1 MAEVDREAQY
11 ADFVQDNLKRNYLA
25 NFVHGMLGMTGFR
38 LIYAPTI
45 VPAYLYLLSGSPF
58 LVGLGMALLQVG
70 AVFSPV
76 MGASWIE
83 HRTRVLPTAVFV
95 GVMMRV
101 QILAL
106 ALVGWWLV
114 ERPLLWATFAIL
126 FLLGFFNGAQRV
138 IFQFLMAK
146 VVPIE
151 RRGSLQA
158 WRNLAG
164 GAVAAVLAYWAGVSV
179 IDTNMWGNGFGTTFL
194 LALIL
199 TSLGL
204 LMLCVLLREPELPS
218 VRGRISLRRRVRQFP
233 GLLQNTS
240 YRNFLIAQIL
250 AAAGRIA
257 VPFCIVYAGQV
268 MALDG
273 KALGLLSLAFL
284 GADTL
289 SNLLWG
295 RLGDRCGFRLV
306 LMWSVAIWFLALLC
320 ILMADA
326 RWQFLLGFVGLGA
339 ALSGYLMST
348 TTMVLEFGERED
360 VPMRLALSSSAE
372 TAMAV
377 VGPLLG
383 GLAASVTGLVPVFV
397 VSMLCLGL
405 SFLVLVFWVCDPR
418 HSKSE

>member
-1 MAEVDREAQY
+1 MTEVDHEAQY
-11 ADFVQDNLKRNYLA
+11 TAFVQDNLKSNYLA

-76 MGASWIE
+76 VGASWIE
-83 HRTRVLPTAVFV
+83 HRARVLPTAMFV

-114 ERPLLWATFAIL
+114 GRPLLWVSFAIL

-146 VVPIE
+146 VIPIE
-151 RRGSLQA
+151 QRGRLQA

-164 GAVAAVLAYWAGVSV
+164 GAVAAVLAYWSGVYL
-179 IDTNMWGNGFGTTFL
+179 IEANILGNGFGTTFL

-204 LMLCVLLREPELPS
+204 LMLYFLLREPVLPS
-218 VRGRISLRRRVRQFP
+218 VRGRTSLRRRVRQFP
-233 GLLQNTS
+233 GLLKDSS
-240 YRNFLIAQIL
+240 YRHFLIAQLL
-250 AAAGRIA
+250 AAAGRIS
-257 VPFCIVYAGQV
+257 VPFCIVYASQV

-273 KALGLLSLAFL
+273 KALGVLSLAFL

-295 RLGDRCGFRLV
+295 RLGDHKGFRLV
-306 LMWSVAIWFLALLC
+306 LMWAVAIWFLALLC
-320 ILMADA
+320 IVTAEA

-339 ALSGYLMST
+339 AMSGYLMST
-348 TTMVLEFGERED
+348 TTMVLEFGDRED

-383 GLAASVTGLVPVFV
+383 GLAASVTGLAPVFF
-397 VSMLCLGL
+397 VSMLCLFL
-405 SFLVLVFWVCDPR
+405 SFIILVFWVCDPR
-418 HSKSE
+418 YSKL